1 MREYS
6 NNEQSCEEQR
16 EEEQFKA
23 LLEKQMRRE
32 AEQIEEELEN
42 NPEIAGLSPD
52 DSAKDKLYEK
62 IEEYE
67 RQQAVRRL
75 SPEDQEALRLGRQ
88 IQKEKA
94 LGRKN
99 TVDSQSG
106 SGYGRK
112 RFFKRLAGV
121 AAVFVIVAAV
131 GITGVGGPD
140 RVMEVLQ
147 QVVGGREMTQV
158 ESDDNETLK
167 SGESNEE
174 KAYQEIK
181 DQLGIDPVRFTKQL
195 PYMRFVDMQ
204 IDVNLRV
211 ADMFYDND
219 GEIVSYVIN
228 CSQEDAVWGADIED
242 ILIQEY
248 NYMVGDVKVSVQGYE
263 IEETSDK
270 KYSANFEYKRVYYQL
285 TGIMS
290 KEQMEE
296 ILDNLH
302 FL

>member
-75 SPEDQEALRLGRQ
+75 SPEDLEALRLGRQ

-94 LGRKN
+94 LERKN
-99 TVDSQSG
+99 TVDSKSG
-106 SGYGRK
+106 SGHGKK

-140 RVMEVLQ
+140 RVMEVAQKLF
-147 QVVGGREMTQV
+147 GGREITRV
-158 ESDDNETLK
+158 NSDEEDILD
-167 SGESNEE
+167 SGENEE
-174 KAYQEIK
+174 EEAYQKIKEKLEIEPVRIANNSV
-181 DQLGIDPVRFTKQL
+181 GIDFK
-195 PYMRFVDMQ
+195 YMN
-204 IDVNLRV
+204 IDVDLRV
-211 ADMFYDND
+211 ANMFYEKE
-219 GEIVSYVIN
+219 GEIVSYIIN
-228 CSQEDAVWGADIED
+228 CSREDGVWAADID
-242 ILIQEY
+242 DLLIQEY
-248 NYMVGDVKVSVQGYE
+248 EYSLNKVRVLVQEYQ
-263 IEETSDK
+263 ILETK
-270 KYSANFEYKRVYYQL
+270 KEKYSAKFDYQDVHYQL
-285 TGIMS
+285 TGIMT
-290 KEQMEE
+290 KEEMEE
-296 ILDNLH
+296 ILNNLH

>member
-52 DSAKDKLYEK
+52 DSAKEKLYEK

-88 IQKEKA
+88 IQKEKV
-94 LGRKN
+94 LERKN
-99 TVDSQSG
+99 TVNSQSG
-106 SGYGRK
+106 SGHGKK

-147 QVVGGREMTQV
+147 QVVGSREMTQV
-158 ESDDNETLK
+158 ESDDNEILN
-167 SGESNEE
+167 SGESEE
-174 KAYQEIK
+174 EVAYQIIK
-181 DQLGIDPVRFTKQL
+181 NKFGIEPIRMKRLL
-195 PYMRFVDMQ
+195 PYMKFVDMQ
-204 IDVNLRV
+204 VDEELKV
-211 ADMFYDND
+211 ANIFYDNA
-219 GEIVSYVIN
+219 GKIISYIIS
-228 CSQEDAVWGADIED
+228 CSQDDMVWGADVED
-242 ILIQEY
+242 MLVREFSYSLKNVEILVQEY
-248 NYMVGDVKVSVQGYE
+248 EVVKTKE
-263 IEETSDK
+263 K
-270 KYSANFEYKRVYYQL
+270 KYSAIFEYQDVHYQL
-285 TGIMS
+285 VGMLEE
-290 KEQMEE
+290 KELKN
-296 ILDNLH
+296 ILDNLY
-302 FL
+302 FP

>member
-94 LGRKN
+94 LEGETTAK
-99 TVDSQSG
+99 SKSG
-106 SGYGRK
+106 SGHGKK

-140 RVMEVLQ
+140 RVMEVAQKLF
-147 QVVGGREMTQV
+147 GGREITRV
-158 ESDDNETLK
+158 NSDEEDILD
-167 SGESNEE
+167 SGENEE
-174 KAYQEIK
+174 EEAYQKIKEKLEIEPVRIANNSV
-181 DQLGIDPVRFTKQL
+181 GIDFK
-195 PYMRFVDMQ
+195 YMN
-204 IDVNLRV
+204 IDVDLRV
-211 ADMFYDND
+211 ANMFYEKE
-219 GEIVSYVIN
+219 GEIVSYIIN
-228 CSQEDAVWGADIED
+228 CSREDGVWAADID
-242 ILIQEY
+242 DLLIQEY
-248 NYMVGDVKVSVQGYE
+248 EYSLNKVRVLVQEYQ
-263 IEETSDK
+263 ILETK
-270 KYSANFEYKRVYYQL
+270 KEKYSAKFDYQDVHYQL
-285 TGIMS
+285 TGIMT
-290 KEQMEE
+290 KEEMEE
-296 ILDNLH
+296 ILNNLH

>member
-6 NNEQSCEEQR
+6 NNKQSCEEQR
-16 EEEQFKA
+16 EEEQFQA

-52 DSAKDKLYEK
+52 DSAKEKLYEK

-75 SPEDQEALRLGRQ
+75 SPEDQEALCLGRQ

-99 TVDSQSG
+99 TVDSKSG
-106 SGYGRK
+106 SGYGKK

-147 QVVGGREMTQV
+147 QVVGGRELTTV
-158 ESDDNETLK
+158 NSDDKDIIEFDNV
-167 SGESNEE
+167 EE
-174 KAYQEIK
+174 EEAYQEIK
-181 DQLGIDPVRFTKQL
+181 DKLEVDIVRIIKLL
-195 PYMRFVDMQ
+195 PGMEFLDVQ
-204 IDVNLRV
+204 IDMDLQVANL
-211 ADMFYDND
+211 FYDYND
-219 GEIVSYVIN
+219 EIVSYIIN
-228 CSQEDAVWGADIED
+228 CSQDESVWGIDVEDAFVK
-242 ILIQEY
+242 EY
-248 NYMVGDVKVSVQGYE
+248 NYPLQIVNVLVQEYKIE
-263 IEETSDK
+263 ISSEK
-270 KYSANFEYKRVYYQL
+270 KYSASFEYQDVHYQL
-285 TGIMS
+285 TGIMTQ
-290 KEQMEE
+290 KEMEE
-296 ILDNLH
+296 ILNNLY
-302 FL
+302 FF

>member
-16 EEEQFKA
+16 EEEQFQA

-94 LGRKN
+94 LERKN
-99 TVDSQSG
+99 TVDSKSG
-106 SGYGRK
+106 SGHGKK

-147 QVVGGREMTQV
+147 QVVGSREMTKV
-158 ESDDNETLK
+158 NSDDKETLN

-174 KAYQEIK
+174 KAYQEIRDK
-181 DQLGIDPVRFTKQL
+181 LGIDPVRIIPRSSNMKFKVMQL
-195 PYMRFVDMQ
+195 DENLKSANVFYEYNGYITSYI
-204 IDVNLRV
+204 ID
-211 ADMFYDND
+211 
-219 GEIVSYVIN
+219 
-228 CSQEDAVWGADIED
+228 CSQNDEIWGFDIED
-242 ILIQEY
+242 TLINEY
-248 NYMVGDVKVSVQGYE
+248 IYALKDVEVIIRQYE
-263 IEETSDK
+263 IKETQEEKCTARFD
-270 KYSANFEYKRVYYQL
+270 YKDVHYQI
-285 TGIMS
+285 TGIMK
-290 KEQMEE
+290 KEKMEE
-296 ILDNLH
+296 ILNNLY
-302 FL
+302 FF

>member
-94 LGRKN
+94 LERKN
-99 TVDSQSG
+99 TVDSKSG
-106 SGYGRK
+106 SGHGKK

-140 RVMEVLQ
+140 RVMEVAQKLF
-147 QVVGGREMTQV
+147 GGREITRV
-158 ESDDNETLK
+158 NSDEEDILD
-167 SGESNEE
+167 SGENEE
-174 KAYQEIK
+174 EEAYQKIKEKLEIEPVRIANNSV
-181 DQLGIDPVRFTKQL
+181 GIDFK
-195 PYMRFVDMQ
+195 YMN
-204 IDVNLRV
+204 IDVDLRV
-211 ADMFYDND
+211 ANMFYEKE
-219 GEIVSYVIN
+219 GEIVSYIIN
-228 CSQEDAVWGADIED
+228 CSREDGVWAADID
-242 ILIQEY
+242 DLLIQEY
-248 NYMVGDVKVSVQGYE
+248 EYSLNKVRVLVQEYQ
-263 IEETSDK
+263 ILETK
-270 KYSANFEYKRVYYQL
+270 KEKYSAKFDYQDVHYQL
-285 TGIMS
+285 TGIMT
-290 KEQMEE
+290 KEVMEE
-296 ILDNLH
+296 ILNNLH

>member
-52 DSAKDKLYEK
+52 DSAKEKLYEK

-94 LGRKN
+94 LERKN
-99 TVDSQSG
+99 TVDSKSG
-106 SGYGRK
+106 SGHGKK

-121 AAVFVIVAAV
+121 AAVFIIVAAV

-147 QVVGGREMTQV
+147 QVVGGREVTKV
-158 ESDDNETLK
+158 NSDDKDVLK
-167 SGESNEE
+167 FDDEQEE
-174 KAYQEIK
+174 EAYQEIK
-181 DQLGIDPVRFTKQL
+181 DKLGIDPVRIVTQSSNMKFEDIE
-195 PYMRFVDMQ
+195 VDEYLKIANIFYEYDAQ
-204 IDVNLRV
+204 I
-211 ADMFYDND
+211 
-219 GEIVSYVIN
+219 ISYIIN
-228 CSQEDAVWGADIED
+228 CSQRDGIWGFDIED
-242 ILIQEY
+242 TIINKYTYALDETEVTVEEY
-248 NYMVGDVKVSVQGYE
+248 SVEG
-263 IEETSDK
+263 IEEK
-270 KYSANFEYKRVYYQL
+270 KYSARFDYKDVHYQL
-285 TGIMS
+285 TGNMT
-290 KEQMEE
+290 KEEMEE
-296 ILDNLH
+296 ILNNLY
-302 FL
+302 FF

>member
-6 NNEQSCEEQR
+6 NNEQSCKEQR

-94 LGRKN
+94 LERKN

-106 SGYGRK
+106 SGHGKK

-121 AAVFVIVAAV
+121 AAMFVIVAAV

-140 RVMEVLQ
+140 RVMEVAQ
-147 QVVGGREMTQV
+147 EIFGGRETTRV
-158 ESDDNETLK
+158 NSDEEDILN
-167 SGESNEE
+167 SGESEEE

-181 DQLGIDPVRFTKQL
+181 DTFTIDPVRIIKLL
-195 PYMRFVDMQ
+195 PGMEFLDVQ
-204 IDVNLRV
+204 IDTDLQLVN
-211 ADMFYDND
+211 MFFDND
-219 GEIVSYVIN
+219 GEIISYIMN
-228 CSQEDAVWGADIED
+228 FSQEDIAWGVDIED
-242 ILIQEY
+242 IFIQEY
-248 NYMVGDVKVSVQGYE
+248 KYSLNTVEVSIQEYE
-263 IEETSDK
+263 IEESGKK
-270 KYSANFEYKRVYYQL
+270 KYSASFDYQDVHYQL
-285 TGIMS
+285 TGVMEKGEI
-290 KEQMEE
+290 EE
-296 ILDNLH
+296 ILNNLH

>member
-94 LGRKN
+94 LERKN
-99 TVDSQSG
+99 TIDSQSG
-106 SGYGRK
+106 SGHGKK

-147 QVVGGREMTQV
+147 QVVGSREMTKV
-158 ESDDNETLK
+158 NSDEEDILD
-167 SGESNEE
+167 SGESEEE

-181 DQLGIDPVRFTKQL
+181 DELGIDPVRISNSSTD
-195 PYMRFVDMQ
+195 FVFKYAD
-204 IDVNLRV
+204 IDQELQTAYLLYLNQ
-211 ADMFYDND
+211 
-219 GEIVSYVIN
+219 EKTVSYIIN
-228 CSQEDAVWGADIED
+228 ASYSDGLWGIDIED
-242 ILIQEY
+242 TLINEYQYVLDKAEILIREY
-248 NYMVGDVKVSVQGYE
+248 K
-263 IEETSDK
+263 IEETK
-270 KYSANFEYKRVYYQL
+270 EIEYYVSFDYKDVHYQL
-285 TGIMS
+285 LGIM
-290 KEQMEE
+290 KRAELEE
-296 ILDNLH
+296 ILNNLH

>member
-16 EEEQFKA
+16 EEEQFQA

-52 DSAKDKLYEK
+52 DSAKEKLYEK

-94 LGRKN
+94 LERKN
-99 TVDSQSG
+99 TVDSKSG
-106 SGYGRK
+106 SGHGK
-112 RFFKRLAGV
+112 KLFFKRLAGV
-121 AAVFVIVAAV
+121 AAAFVIVAAV

-147 QVVGGREMTQV
+147 QVVGSREMTQV
-158 ESDDNETLK
+158 ESDDKDILN
-167 SGESNEE
+167 SGESEE
-174 KAYQEIK
+174 ERVYQEIR
-181 DQLGIDPVRFTKQL
+181 DELGIDPVRIVKLL
-195 PYMRFVDMQ
+195 PGMEL
-204 IDVNLRV
+204 IDVQLDEVLQV
-211 ADMFYDND
+211 ANIYYEKE
-219 GEIVSYVIN
+219 GEIISYVIN
-228 CSQEDAVWGADIED
+228 CSQDESVWGIDVED
-242 ILIQEY
+242 TFVREYTYPLQVVNVCVQEY
-248 NYMVGDVKVSVQGYE
+248 K
-263 IEETSDK
+263 IEESGEE
-270 KYSANFEYKRVYYQL
+270 KYTASFEYQDVHYHL
-285 TGIMS
+285 TGIMTW
-290 KEQMEE
+290 KEMED
-296 ILDNLH
+296 ILNDLH